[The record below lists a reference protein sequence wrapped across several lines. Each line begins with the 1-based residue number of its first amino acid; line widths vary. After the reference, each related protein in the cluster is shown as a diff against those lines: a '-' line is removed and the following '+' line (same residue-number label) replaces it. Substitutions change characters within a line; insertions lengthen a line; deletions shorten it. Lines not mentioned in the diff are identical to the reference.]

1 MVTHLIPSKDSAIA
15 CGGWYTLTCDIM
27 NIKDGSE
34 DAGSEDG
41 SEDDKRQNQWMP
53 MEDFPCPTGNCEN
66 AKFG

>member
-27 NIKDGSE
+27 NITSQKSLKDGT
-34 DAGSEDG
+34 
-41 SEDDKRQNQWMP
+41 NQWKQ

>member
-27 NIKDGSE
+27 DIKDG
-34 DAGSEDG
+34 
-41 SEDDKRQNQWMP
+41 KNQWIP